1 MKSEIIDRILS
12 ENRESLQK
20 IIETARNNDVFQDI
34 MSNIKEEFFIN
45 LEKEQ
50 QIREGGD
57 CQ

>member
-34 MSNIKEEFFIN
+34 MILYFHLIFY
-45 LEKEQ
+45 L
-50 QIREGGD
+50 
-57 CQ
+57 